1 MKTTLENDRGS
12 HPTNKKRFGVLILTL
27 VVVFLLGL
35 TYLVRSDYTRTLAR
49 EKDQLDY
56 FAELFEQSLESGL
69 AVADL
74 QIANM
79 AAQFDPD
86 VLENPAQIEARYGDL
101 MRTTMRNV
109 DQLDS
114 MVLIGPDGVAM
125 WASVDGLEGVYLGD
139 RGYFQAAITRQRGE
153 YAVDVPILSRA
164 NNRRL
169 TPIAWP
175 IFSPSN
181 ELLGVIASSMGEQYF
196 SELLT
201 LNNIAA
207 DMEVDL
213 LASNGAAAFQSE
225 GRTAETGANIIS
237 ASKNIAAV
245 SLTITVSRSQDAV
258 MAGFYQRTFG
268 FLSVSIVLFA
278 TLIGMAIRLQRKSN
292 QLASGLTQS
301 RQANQRIVAAQ
312 REFNAVFEN
321 VGDGIVIFTNDGKLN
336 RSNKK
341 ARHILGEDTNAE
353 AIKRLQSLLP
363 TSFELDPDMRTYQ
376 ISGAG
381 GEVYRCRVMKLTSN
395 NQEVAYCV
403 LSDISAEDRL
413 TTARSTFVTSINHEL
428 RTPLTSL
435 SGSLQLLNHKFSD
448 DLPEAAKRL
457 VAMASRNADR
467 LLTLVN
473 DILTLQAI
481 DQGQFHVDASPVDVD
496 VALEEAI
503 ASNSGYGLGT
513 GVKLVCERSA
523 KGQVF
528 ADPGRLQQIFSN
540 LISNA
545 IKYSPKNGTV
555 KIGAVETKDEFT
567 FYVRDNGPGIPLIA
581 RDRLFDRF
589 ATPIHESGVQMNGTG
604 LGLAITKQLVERQ
617 GGTITFDTQTAE
629 DNTLKTGTTF
639 FVTFKLHNEQ
649 APLLK
654 PES

>member
-1 MKTTLENDRGS
+1 MHDFTETRVS
-12 HPTNKKRFGVLILTL
+12 RPKKRKRFVFVIVML
-27 VVVFLLGL
+27 VAVFVLGL
-35 TYLVRSDYTRTLAR
+35 TYLVRSDYNRTLTGEA
-49 EKDQLDY
+49 EHLEY
-56 FAELFEQSLESGL
+56 FAELFEQSIESGL
-69 AVADL
+69 ATADL
-74 QIANM
+74 QISKM
-79 AAQFDPD
+79 TDQFASEPLGDIAD
-86 VLENPAQIEARYGDL
+86 IEARYGDL
-101 MRTTMRNV
+101 MRTTLQDV
-109 DQLDS
+109 DQIDS
-114 MVLIGPDGVAM
+114 MVLIAPNGTAVWSSVA
-125 WASVDGLEGVYLGD
+125 GLNDVYLGD
-139 RGYFQAAITRQRGE
+139 RAYFRSAIQRKTGE
-153 YAVDVPILSRA
+153 FAVGVPLLSRA
-164 NNRRL
+164 DNRRL

-175 IFSPSN
+175 VISSSN
-181 ELLGVIASSMGEQYF
+181 EILGVVASSLGEQYF
-196 SELLT
+196 SDLLS
-201 LNNIAA
+201 LNKIAP
-207 DMEVDL
+207 DMHVDI
-213 LASNGAAAFQSE
+213 LASNGAAAFLSE
-225 GRTAETGANIIS
+225 GSLAGKATKQIRTSREIS
-237 ASKNIAAV
+237 SLG
-245 SLTITVSRSQDAV
+245 LTITVSRSQRVV
-258 MAGFYQRTFG
+258 MAGFYQRTAG
-268 FLSVSIVLFA
+268 FLIVSTILFA

-301 RQANQRIVAAQ
+301 RLANQRIVAAQ

-321 VGDGIVIFTNDGKLN
+321 VGDGIVIFTSDGKLN

-341 ARHILGEDTNAE
+341 ARHILGEDNNAE

-363 TSFELDPDMRTYQ
+363 ASFELDPDMRTYQ
-376 ISGAG
+376 ISGAE

-481 DQGQFHVDASPVDVD
+481 DQGQFHVDARPVDVD
-496 VALEEAI
+496 VALEDAI

-513 GVKLVCERSA
+513 GVELVCERSA

-567 FYVRDNGPGIPLIA
+567 FYVRDNGPGIPVFA

-629 DNTLKTGTTF
+629 DNALKSGTTF

-649 APLLK
+649 APMLK
-654 PES
+654 PQS